1 MSYDYNRKEQLFA
14 NISIL
19 CIIVILRLFISL
31 GKTKYLWRKIIE
43 HSNHFKNREEEKL
56 KLEKLVKN

>member
-14 NISIL
+14 NIRIL
-19 CIIVILRLFISL
+19 CVIVILRLFISL
-31 GKTKYLWRKIIE
+31 RKTECLWRKIIK
-43 HSNHFKNREEEKL
+43 HSNHFKNREEKKL